1 MCFSQDPARLPI
13 SNWSREQYGRCKIG
27 GRDEVDIQETGLNPH
42 PTEAHLS
49 SSSSTTSLSLSP
61 QPWDVE
67 APSDLR
73 FTDVAHERSAEAPPG
88 LGGLC
93 EMSKAEAGSMCCIT
107 ICLHLLQLT
116 PTQCD
121 QARPCV
127 HCTRAGVE
135 CVPRQ
140 GDAQEHRPLATS
152 STQPASSRN
161 DEADN
166 APADTTVVLPET
178 SIVDLSTMV
187 NLKKKKPIPPP
198 RLLYSK

>member
-1 MCFSQDPARLPI
+1 MCFSQNSARLPI

-93 EMSKAEAGSMCCIT
+93 EMSKAEAGSMCCIA
-107 ICLHLLQLT
+107 IRLHLLQLT
-116 PTQCD
+116 PDPVRSSPALRSLHSRRRGMCSPSGRR
-121 QARPCV
+121 ARTPSFGNV
-127 HCTRAGVE
+127 IHAAGIITK
-135 CVPRQ
+135 R
-140 GDAQEHRPLATS
+140 
-152 STQPASSRN
+152 
-161 DEADN
+161 
-166 APADTTVVLPET
+166 
-178 SIVDLSTMV
+178 
-187 NLKKKKPIPPP
+187 
-198 RLLYSK
+198 